1 MLVLCLRISGVIPG
15 RSGAL
20 NGQPLG
26 VKAHA
31 TPVSKGTPVNIP
43 EPEGW
48 TECRSRCLSCWTC
61 WGGKGLGGNSRAL
74 SHLGG
79 SCRVGWRVQAAF
91 NWRQRQGNLWDAV
104 REPGKRFLFLLTG
117 FFVAGVSKGA
127 LVADAVEGGGPRLRE
142 RGAPFPPCFS
152 LPAVSQGMA
161 GVLGQMKGH
170 CFSHLGLGLIQR
182 PPSTRGPWNWIHSEI
197 GFETWKSTPVS
208 WGALRFSRM
217 ALENQRKQTL
227 RGQLLG
233 VACPTTPGR
242 THNRIRS
249 PR

>member
-1 MLVLCLRISGVIPG
+1 LLVLCLRISGVIPG

-26 VKAHA
+26 ATAPA

-48 TECRSRCLSCWTC
+48 TECRSRCLSCWIC
-61 WGGKGLGGNSRAL
+61 WGGRAWGATPGL
-74 SHLGG
+74 SHPGG
-79 SCRVGWRVQAAF
+79 PSRVGWRVQAAF

-127 LVADAVEGGGPRLRE
+127 PVADAVEGVGPRLRE
-142 RGAPFPPCFS
+142 RGALLPPCFS

-161 GVLGQMKGH
+161 GG
-170 CFSHLGLGLIQR
+170 
-182 PPSTRGPWNWIHSEI
+182 
-197 GFETWKSTPVS
+197 
-208 WGALRFSRM
+208 WGR
-217 ALENQRKQTL
+217 
-227 RGQLLG
+227 
-233 VACPTTPGR
+233 
-242 THNRIRS
+242 
-249 PR
+249 